1 MADNLRKYTTQEV
14 LNKVFTDTSGNAI
27 GVNSSTTKE
36 TLNAVFSTS
45 DNSLNV
51 ALSGGTISGDVTISG
66 DLTVQGDGTNSFD
79 EIIQGTVQITGDGGT
94 MPTLSAG
101 TNLVVAENSAASDGV
116 QIALIAGTAGIA
128 SIDFGDSGDQNDG
141 AIFYD
146 NNDRDLNFRTGG
158 SGTDMT
164 IDVNGKI
171 GVGTVSPSG
180 KLTLSN
186 GSASAPLSITA
197 SNSYIQL
204 GSEDFGSGGLGKF
217 MIGFGYTDV
226 LTNTNAPAYIG
237 FEETSTSGDTKG
249 DLTFYTRDVTTD
261 TAPTKRLTIGADGD
275 ATFAGDILVA
285 NATPSLSLQ
294 DTDGTN
300 QISELLTSGAT
311 TYLSLRNGSSHGS
324 LVIRGYNGSAYST
337 ALTIGS
343 DQSATFANDVITEGK
358 YQISN
363 ATPEL
368 LFAVP
373 SGGLDS
379 RIHNDGSG
387 NLIFGNGTN
396 STTPTEAMRIDSS
409 QNIGIGASPTEK
421 LTIFGGSGSPA
432 SSGTGANGNLAVES
446 SNGNSLYI
454 GSYSASPFGVWLQ
467 TSNYTDQS
475 LAYPLIL
482 NPNGGNVGIGTISPI
497 AGSSKTVLTIS
508 DSAQALLVF
517 EDTGFESSGDGLGM
531 FAYNDGTL
539 TYRTAS
545 RSGTDFT
552 GSTNRLVIDANSR
565 ISISNN
571 DSGTS
576 NTIFGKNAGL
586 SLDDGSNYNV
596 FVGENVSDASMNDA
610 QYNVGVGYDALT
622 ALTSGDSNIAVGAFA
637 LADNT
642 TARFNTAIGG
652 ATLQRNIDGEHNTA
666 LGYVA
671 GKFSAAGASNVTSP
685 DQCTIIGSLAEF
697 SSATPTNQIVIG
709 YGADGLADN
718 SVTLGNSDVNH
729 VYMAQDSGATIHAG
743 GIRIG
748 SPTTTSFATN
758 IKASSDVL
766 SLEADGTGGP
776 QLRMTDTSSTSNDDV
791 FGLIDFSAK
800 DAGDNQLVMN
810 RILNKI
816 TDTNTSSTD
825 SELSIYAMSND
836 TLTETVRIGSGR
848 LYLPQGQIGFP
859 ASQNA
864 SSDANTLDDY
874 EEGEHTATVTCGNSG
889 TITLDGTNNKLSY
902 VKIGSMVTVNGLLS
916 VSSVSSP
923 DGYFTF
929 SVPFTLGDG
938 TGLSK
943 RCSGSV
949 TVYGVSGLDVNQ
961 FVVVGIEAEARI
973 RVYAGNAT
981 SIVNDSANALV
992 ASSAILVS
1000 ITYFV

>member
-1 MADNLRKYTTQEV
+1 
-14 LNKVFTDTSGNAI
+14 
-27 GVNSSTTKE
+27 
-36 TLNAVFSTS
+36 
-45 DNSLNV
+45 
-51 ALSGGTISGDVTISG
+51 
-66 DLTVQGDGTNSFD
+66 
-79 EIIQGTVQITGDGGT
+79 
-94 MPTLSAG
+94 
-101 TNLVVAENSAASDGV
+101 
-116 QIALIAGTAGIA
+116 
-128 SIDFGDSGDQNDG
+128 
-141 AIFYD
+141 
-146 NNDRDLNFRTGG
+146 
-158 SGTDMT
+158 
-164 IDVNGKI
+164 
-171 GVGTVSPSG
+171 
-180 KLTLSN
+180 
-186 GSASAPLSITA
+186 
-197 SNSYIQL
+197 
-204 GSEDFGSGGLGKF
+204 
-217 MIGFGYTDV
+217 
-226 LTNTNAPAYIG
+226 
-237 FEETSTSGDTKG
+237 
-249 DLTFYTRDVTTD
+249 
-261 TAPTKRLTIGADGD
+261 
-275 ATFAGDILVA
+275 
-285 NATPSLSLQ
+285 
-294 DTDGTN
+294 
-300 QISELLTSGAT
+300 
-311 TYLSLRNGSSHGS
+311 
-324 LVIRGYNGSAYST
+324 
-337 ALTIGS
+337 
-343 DQSATFANDVITEGK
+343 
-358 YQISN
+358 
-363 ATPEL
+363 
-368 LFAVP
+368 
-373 SGGLDS
+373 
-379 RIHNDGSG
+379 
-387 NLIFGNGTN
+387 
-396 STTPTEAMRIDSS
+396 
-409 QNIGIGASPTEK
+409 
-421 LTIFGGSGSPA
+421 
-432 SSGTGANGNLAVES
+432 ANGNLAVES

-825 SELSIYAMSND
+825 SELSIY
-836 TLTETVRIGSGR
+836 
-848 LYLPQGQIGFP
+848 
-859 ASQNA
+859 
-864 SSDANTLDDY
+864 
-874 EEGEHTATVTCGNSG
+874 
-889 TITLDGTNNKLSY
+889 
-902 VKIGSMVTVNGLLS
+902 
-916 VSSVSSP
+916 
-923 DGYFTF
+923 
-929 SVPFTLGDG
+929 
-938 TGLSK
+938 
-943 RCSGSV
+943 
-949 TVYGVSGLDVNQ
+949 
-961 FVVVGIEAEARI
+961 
-973 RVYAGNAT
+973 
-981 SIVNDSANALV
+981 
-992 ASSAILVS
+992 
-1000 ITYFV
+1000 